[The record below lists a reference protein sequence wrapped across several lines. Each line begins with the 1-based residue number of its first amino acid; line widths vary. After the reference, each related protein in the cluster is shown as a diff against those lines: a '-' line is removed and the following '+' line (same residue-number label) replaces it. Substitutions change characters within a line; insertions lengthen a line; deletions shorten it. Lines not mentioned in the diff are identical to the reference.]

1 MDKTQIL
8 EAVKDSGGRLTSFEL
23 FERYFKGGDYD
34 LFGALLGELE
44 SRGEVVFTK
53 KGRVAPVDNS
63 NIVVGVFQANPRGF
77 GFVRPEG
84 ADKGRD
90 SDIFISAYNTSGAI
104 NEDLVQVK
112 ITRNAP
118 RGSSDNDEGKIVR
131 ILEHRLKSVSGT
143 LYELSSRIRG
153 VNSNY
158 YVHPDNERVAFDIL
172 IPETEIVTCPPGSK
186 VEVEI
191 TEFPDGDGAAWGKI
205 VEVFGEADTFGAAY
219 SAILYDNYINIEFP
233 DEVEEEAQ
241 RIASRPV
248 TAEGRLDLRGKTI
261 FTIDPASARDLDDA
275 VSIERE
281 GDGYILGVHIA
292 DVAEYV
298 KMHSIIDNEAYARGT
313 SVYFPDKVAPMLP
326 KALSNGCCSLNT
338 GEDKYALSAFVHI
351 GADGAIGETEL
362 AETVISTV
370 VRGVYTEMND
380 LCEKGE
386 DSEFYDK
393 YRCLYPDDFPAMV
406 ELYEKLEEK
415 SKDRGALEL
424 ESDEAEIVLDGNGL
438 VAEITKAERGVTE
451 RMIEQFMLAANEGV
465 ANWLF
470 WQSMPCVYRVHE
482 EPNPEKISVFS
493 VFAHNLG
500 LDITPLRA
508 KTLHPKSLSAVLTQA
523 RENGVAGVASNVLLR
538 ALSKARYDAV
548 CSPHFGLAIDKY
560 CHFTSPI
567 RRYPD
572 LSVHRIVK
580 TILHGEADA
589 DKADELE
596 DFAFDS
602 AEASS
607 ENELRALNAERAVD
621 ALYRCEYMSRHI
633 GETFDGVI
641 SSVLRFGFFVELDNT
656 CEGLVPI
663 ATLDGYFEYNEKTM
677 SLHCGRRRFTLGQ
690 RVKVEIESV
699 NMTESKITMRLADD
713 QNER

>member
-8 EAVKDSGGRLTSFEL
+8 NAVNDSGGRLTSFEL
-23 FERYFKGGDYD
+23 FERYFKGENYD
-34 LFGALLGELE
+34 LFGTLLGELE

-53 KGRVAPVDNS
+53 KGRVAPTDRS
-63 NIVVGVFQANPRGF
+63 NIVTGVFQANPRGF

-84 ADKGRD
+84 ADKSRD

-112 ITRNAP
+112 IIRKAG
-118 RGSSDNDEGKIVR
+118 RGSSDNDEGSIVR

-153 VNSNY
+153 INSNF
-158 YVHPDNERVAFDIL
+158 YVHPDNEKVAFDIL

-191 TEFPDGDGAAWGKI
+191 TGYPDGDGPAWGKI
-205 VEVFGEADTFGAAY
+205 IEIFGEADTFGAAY
-219 SAILYDNYINIEFP
+219 SAILYDNDIIIEFP
-233 DEVEEEAQ
+233 ADVEEEAR
-241 RIASRPV
+241 RISARPV
-248 TAEGRLDLRGKTI
+248 TAEGRLDLRGKNI
-261 FTIDPASARDLDDA
+261 FTIDSISARDLDDA
-275 VSIERE
+275 ISIERDGE
-281 GDGYILGVHIA
+281 GYILGVHIA

-313 SVYFPDKVAPMLP
+313 SVYFPDRVAPMLP
-326 KALSNGCCSLNT
+326 KALSNGCCSLNA
-338 GEDKYALSAFVHI
+338 GEDKYALSAFIRI
-351 GADGAIGETEL
+351 GADGTLGDTEL
-362 AETVISTV
+362 AESVISTV

-386 DSEFYDK
+386 NSEFYAK
-393 YRCLYPDDFPAMV
+393 YSRLYPDDFPSMI
-406 ELYEKLEEK
+406 ELYRILEKK

-424 ESDEAEIVLDGNGL
+424 ESDEAEIILDGDGS
-438 VAEITKAERGVTE
+438 VIDIRRADRGVTE

-470 WQSMPCVYRVHE
+470 WQSMPCVYRVHD
-482 EPNPEKISVFS
+482 EPNPEKINTFS

-508 KTLHPKSLSAVLTQA
+508 KTLHPKSLSTVLNQA

-548 CSPHFGLAIDKY
+548 CSPHFGLAIEKY

-589 DKADELE
+589 DNVSELE

-641 SSVLRFGFFVELDNT
+641 SSVMRFGFFVELDNT
-656 CEGLVPI
+656 CEGLVPV
-663 ATLDGYFEYNEKTM
+663 ATLDGYFEYNERTM

-699 NMTESKITMRLADD
+699 NMTESKISMRLV
-713 QNER
+713 EEPK

>member
-8 EAVKDSGGRLTSFEL
+8 NAVNDSGGRLTAFEL
-23 FERYFKGGDYD
+23 FERFFKGENYD
-34 LFGALLGELE
+34 LFGTLLGELE
-44 SRGEVVFTK
+44 SRGEIVFTK
-53 KGRVAPVDNS
+53 KGKVAPADRS
-63 NIVVGVFQANPRGF
+63 NTVVGVFQANPRGF

-84 ADKGRD
+84 ADKSRD
-90 SDIFISAYNTSGAI
+90 SDIFISAYNTLGAI

-112 ITRNAP
+112 ITKKAGRN
-118 RGSSDNDEGKIVR
+118 SSDNDEGSILKI
-131 ILEHRLKSVSGT
+131 IEHRLKSVTGT

-153 VNSNY
+153 INSNF
-158 YVHPDNERVAFDIL
+158 YVHPDNEKVAFDIL

-191 TEFPDGDGAAWGKI
+191 TEYPDGDGAAWGKI

-219 SAILYDNYINIEFP
+219 SAILYDNDIIIEFP
-233 DEVEEEAQ
+233 ADVEDEAR
-241 RIASRPV
+241 RIASCPV
-248 TAEGRLDLRGKTI
+248 TAEGRLDLRGKNI
-261 FTIDPASARDLDDA
+261 FTIDSISARDLDDA
-275 VSIERE
+275 ISIERE
-281 GDGYILGVHIA
+281 GNGYILGVHIA

-298 KMHSIIDNEAYARGT
+298 KMHSLIDNEAYSRGT
-313 SVYFPDKVAPMLP
+313 SVYFPDRVAPMLP
-326 KALSNGCCSLNT
+326 KALSNGCCSLNA
-338 GEDKYALSAFVHI
+338 GEDKYALSAFIRI
-351 GADGAIGETEL
+351 GADGTIGDTEL
-362 AETVISTV
+362 AETIISSV

-380 LCEKGE
+380 LCDRGE
-386 DSEFYDK
+386 NSKFYAK
-393 YRCLYPDDFPAMV
+393 YSRLYPDDFPCML
-406 ELYEKLEEK
+406 ELYRILEAK
-415 SKDRGALEL
+415 SKARGALEL
-424 ESDEAEIVLDGNGL
+424 ESDEAEIILDGDGS
-438 VAEITKAERGVTE
+438 VIDIRRADRGITE

-470 WQSMPCVYRVHE
+470 WQNMPCVYRVHD
-482 EPNPEKISVFS
+482 EPNPEKINTFS

-508 KTLHPKSLSAVLTQA
+508 KTLHPKSLSSVLSEA
-523 RENGVAGVASNVLLR
+523 RENGIAGVASNVLLR

-548 CSPHFGLAIDKY
+548 CSPHFGLAIEKY

-589 DKADELE
+589 DKVSELE

-602 AEASS
+602 ADASS

-633 GETFDGVI
+633 GEIFDGVI

-663 ATLDGYFEYNEKTM
+663 ATLDGFFEYNERTM

-699 NMTESKITMRLADD
+699 NMTESKISMQLVEE
-713 QNER
+713 QK

>member
-8 EAVKDSGGRLTSFEL
+8 NAVNDSGGRLTSFEL
-23 FERYFKGGDYD
+23 FERYFKGENYD
-34 LFGALLGELE
+34 LFGTLLGELE

-53 KGRVAPVDNS
+53 KGRVAPTDRS
-63 NIVVGVFQANPRGF
+63 NIVTGVFQANPRGF

-84 ADKGRD
+84 ADKSRD
-90 SDIFISAYNTSGAI
+90 SDIFISAYSTSGAI

-112 ITRNAP
+112 ITRKSG
-118 RGSSDNDEGKIVR
+118 RGSPDNDEGSIVR

-153 VNSNY
+153 INSNF
-158 YVHPDNERVAFDIL
+158 YVHPDNEKVAFDIL

-191 TEFPDGDGAAWGKI
+191 TGYPDGDGPAWGKI
-205 VEVFGEADTFGAAY
+205 IEIFGEADTFGAAY
-219 SAILYDNYINIEFP
+219 SAILYDNDIIIEFP
-233 DEVEEEAQ
+233 ADVEEEAR
-241 RIASRPV
+241 RISARPV
-248 TAEGRLDLRGKTI
+248 TAEGRLDLRGKNI
-261 FTIDPASARDLDDA
+261 FTIDSISARDLDDA
-275 VSIERE
+275 ISIERE

-313 SVYFPDKVAPMLP
+313 SVYFPDRVAPMLP
-326 KALSNGCCSLNT
+326 KALSNGCCSLNA
-338 GEDKYALSAFVHI
+338 GEDKYALSAFIRI
-351 GADGAIGETEL
+351 GADGTIGETEL
-362 AETVISTV
+362 AESVISTV

-386 DSEFYDK
+386 NSEFYAK
-393 YRCLYPDDFPAMV
+393 YSRLYPDDFPSMI
-406 ELYEKLEEK
+406 ELYRILEEK

-424 ESDEAEIVLDGNGL
+424 ESDEAEIILDGDGS
-438 VAEITKAERGVTE
+438 VIDIRRADRGITE

-470 WQSMPCVYRVHE
+470 WQSMPCVYRVHD
-482 EPNPEKISVFS
+482 EPNPEKINTFS

-508 KTLHPKSLSAVLTQA
+508 KTLHPKSLSTVLNQA

-548 CSPHFGLAIDKY
+548 CSPHFGLAIEKY

-589 DKADELE
+589 DNVSELE

-641 SSVLRFGFFVELDNT
+641 SSVMRFGFFVELDNT
-656 CEGLVPI
+656 CEGLVPV
-663 ATLDGYFEYNEKTM
+663 ATLDGYFEYNERTM

-690 RVKVEIESV
+690 RVRVEIESV
-699 NMTESKITMRLADD
+699 NMTESKISMRLV
-713 QNER
+713 EEPK